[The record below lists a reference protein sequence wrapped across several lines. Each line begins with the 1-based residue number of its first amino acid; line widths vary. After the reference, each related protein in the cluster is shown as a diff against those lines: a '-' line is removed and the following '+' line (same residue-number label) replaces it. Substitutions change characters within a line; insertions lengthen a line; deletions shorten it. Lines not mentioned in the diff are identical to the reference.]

1 MDQRT
6 RPAPRLGP
14 LPPETTPELGEQF
27 DAMARRMGFI
37 PNSVLIMQRN
47 PQMVRAFVQMADA
60 IWAPAG
66 GVDVKLKR
74 LISHVA
80 SRAAGCQYCMAHT
93 AGGAARL
100 GVEQQKIDAVW
111 EYQTSP
117 LFTAAERA
125 ALDVAVAAGCVPNAV
140 TDAMFM
146 QLRMHWSDEQV
157 VEIVGVIAMFGFL
170 NRWNDTFATPLEAE
184 PMEFGEQ
191 HLAAQ
196 GWDAGKHVRS

>member
-6 RPAPRLGP
+6 RPAPRLEP

-27 DAMARRMGFI
+27 DTMARRMGFI

-93 AGGAARL
+93 AGGHRRDVHA
-100 GVEQQKIDAVW
+100 
-111 EYQTSP
+111 TSQA
-117 LFTAAERA
+117 LER
-125 ALDVAVAAGCVPNAV
+125 
-140 TDAMFM
+140 
-146 QLRMHWSDEQV
+146 
-157 VEIVGVIAMFGFL
+157 
-170 NRWNDTFATPLEAE
+170 
-184 PMEFGEQ
+184 
-191 HLAAQ
+191 
-196 GWDAGKHVRS
+196 

>member
-1 MDQRT
+1 MATYLPPIEKPRGLIMKMVYSFSRRQFGKVMTPIKVHSARM
-6 RPAPRLGP
+6 PLAFGSFYGKLPRLDKKLQ
-14 LPPETTPELGEQF
+14 LPSQTALLIREQ
-27 DAMARRMGFI
+27 
-37 PNSVLIMQRN
+37 
-47 PQMVRAFVQMADA
+47 
-60 IWAPAG
+60 
-66 GVDVKLKR
+66 
-74 LISHVA
+74 VA
-80 SRAAGCQYCMAHT
+80 SSNMCMFCMD
-93 AGGAARL
+93 AARWYVMTKKPDDL
-100 GVEQQKIDAVW
+100 ARLDALPQ
-111 EYQTSP
+111 YQTSP

-140 TDAMFM
+140 TDAMFT
-146 QLRMHWSDEQV
+146 QLRTHWSDEQV